1 MSEHQA
7 ENRAHLPTM
16 EELLA
21 EEAPTQELRR
31 GEIVEGVVVRID
43 QDGILVSVGHKSEG
57 VVPQR
62 EMRSLGADPAASC
75 QVGQAIAVYV
85 IDAYGAEGS
94 ALLSVDRAR
103 GDAAWEKLEAIVES
117 GGTITGRIVGHNR
130 GGAVVDIEGLQ
141 AFVPLSQTVLPP
153 GEEPDRALA
162 ARVGEEVTLKAL
174 EINRRRNRAVL
185 SERAAFREQREE
197 LKSKLLEG
205 LEEGQTRHGRVT
217 GVSSFGAFVD
227 IGGADGLVHISEMSW
242 SPVASVDEVLTV
254 GQEVDVYVLR
264 VDRESGRIALSL
276 RRLQPT
282 PWQTAAERFAPG
294 QLVEGTITKLTDFGA
309 FARVEDGVEGLIH
322 ISELTESHIRH
333 PREAVSVGDTMTL
346 RVISLD
352 PARRRLG
359 LSLRQVEQADDE
371 APREYRDRPDGIE
384 PDEGD
389 EAE

>member
-1 MSEHQA
+1 MSEHQPD
-7 ENRAHLPTM
+7 NQRSQPTM

-21 EEAPTQELRR
+21 EEAPSQELRR
-31 GEIVEGVVVRID
+31 GEIVEGVVERVD
-43 QDGILVSVGHKSEG
+43 QDGVLVSVGHKSEG
-57 VVPQR
+57 IVPQR
-62 EMRSLGADPAASC
+62 ETRSLGADPAAVLR
-75 QVGQAIAVYV
+75 VGQTIAVFV
-85 IDAYGAEGS
+85 IDAHGAEGS
-94 ALLSVDRAR
+94 ALLSIDRAR
-103 GDAAWEKLEAIVES
+103 GDAAWDKLEEIVES

-162 ARVGEEVTLKAL
+162 ARVGQEVTLKAL

-185 SERAAFREQREE
+185 SERAANREQREGQRA
-197 LKSKLLEG
+197 KLLEG

-217 GVSSFGAFVD
+217 GVSNFGAFVD
-227 IGGADGLVHISEMSW
+227 IGGADGLVHISELSW
-242 SPVASVDEVLTV
+242 APVASVDEMLKV
-254 GQEVDVYVLR
+254 GDEVDVYVLR
-264 VDRESGRIALSL
+264 VDRETSRIALSL

-282 PWQTAAERFAPG
+282 PWQTAADRFAPG
-294 QLVEGTITKLTDFGA
+294 QLVQGTITKLTDFGA
-309 FARVEDGVEGLIH
+309 FARVEDGVEGLVH

-352 PARRRLG
+352 PERRRLG
-359 LSLRQVEQADDE
+359 LSLRQVEQADDD
-371 APREYRDRPDGIE
+371 APREYRDRPEGIQ